1 MQYVIDISEM
11 SLEDLFKLRV
21 QALLGILNMDE
32 EDFLT
37 LSSYI
42 QLRSESVTMLESLLS
57 NTNKG

>member
-11 SLEDLFKLRV
+11 SLEDLYKLRV